1 MGPSTPVTT
10 VAPSTPVTTAK
21 PFAGTTINF
30 QTLHPVTTVATDL
43 KSKFTDK
50 NGINVNVI
58 TVGVSEDMNEKNLL
72 VLTGHTGS
80 VDVLTN
86 FVWMIGQNSTYSDE
100 LTPFV
105 GKYNLDLSDYIQ
117 WDLDQSCRYDDAH
130 KFVKVGGGGALYAL
144 PWDADLN
151 MLLYRKDWFS
161 DPKEM
166 DAFKAKYGYDLQVPK
181 APDALTWKQFCDIIE
196 FFTRPEQGIAG
207 YAGLGDPYTFWEY
220 WHPERFSRGE
230 YFATDDGK
238 PNLNSPGNLEAF
250 NLALYYHRQGWV
262 PKGVENMGYPEAQ
275 QMFRAG
281 KVAVAQLWNMMYSTY
296 TNRTLLTTSDTH
308 SCLIGVNGRKG

>member
-1 MGPSTPVTT
+1 MFNESQKKRMISLAEQKKSRRGFLKAAGGAIVAAAVAIGAYELYQTSTAPAPAPTTTVGPSTPVTT

-30 QTLHPVTTVATDL
+30 QTLDPVTTVATDL
-43 KSKFTDK
+43 KSKFTDRT
-50 NGINVNVI
+50 GINVNVI

-86 FVWMIGQNSTYSDE
+86 FVWMIGQNSAYYDE

-166 DAFKAKYGYDLQVPK
+166 DAFKAKYGYDLQVPE

-196 FFTRPEQGIAG
+196 FFSQDRNKESLDTQDSGIHIRSGNIGILSDSHAG
-207 YAGLGDPYTFWEY
+207 NTLRQTMA
-220 WHPERFSRGE
+220 SR
-230 YFATDDGK
+230 T
-238 PNLNSPGNLEAF
+238 
-250 NLALYYHRQGWV
+250 
-262 PKGVENMGYPEAQ
+262 
-275 QMFRAG
+275 
-281 KVAVAQLWNMMYSTY
+281 
-296 TNRTLLTTSDTH
+296 
-308 SCLIGVNGRKG
+308 